1 MFENFKNWL
10 IRKLVKNTNLHA
22 PTIYAVLGKMSRG
35 EVESFSSEI
44 CKKIEIYI
52 NLKKLLTN

>member
-22 PTIYAVLGKMSRG
+22 PTIYAVLGKMSPK
-35 EVESFSSEI
+35 EANSFAI
-44 CKKIEIYI
+44 HFYKK
-52 NLKKLLTN
+52 